1 MSLTLSLPTRP
12 LLTTLGLPTRPLV
25 VLYVVYC
32 SVSRACSDSLPCGEG
47 GITSRFNWNWS

>member
-1 MSLTLSLPTRP
+1 MLTLSLPIRP

-25 VLYVVYC
+25 VFYVVYC
-32 SVSRACSDSLPCGEG
+32 SASRACSDSLPCGEG

>member
-1 MSLTLSLPTRP
+1 MLTLSLPTRASS
-12 LLTTLGLPTRPLV
+12 LLVLATRPLV
-25 VLYVVYC
+25 VFYVVYC